1 MKKSILISA
10 IALAALATLA
20 SCQKEQTSTVQFTAT
35 IENAEKTY
43 FNISDRTGNPGL
55 ITWKERDQVWIND
68 NTFTAT
74 PDVDNAQM
82 ATLDGVAVPT
92 APYYAFYPISLSP
105 TISTTTTPTTTTITL
120 PNGQTYYPNN
130 EVRAPMMA
138 KSGNTNLQFKN
149 LCGML
154 VLTLQAEGRK
164 IRSIDVEASD
174 YLCGTFT
181 AEYNNGEP
189 TLTYL
194 EDGFKIVSLDCGEGV
209 DISTA
214 TNFYIYLPPNNYSTL
229 RFSFYDNYGTLCTK
243 TFTPTTAHPTFDV
256 VRNTYNP
263 LTFTLDFPTPLGA
276 IKGRFTVNAAGKQVW
291 FSKGNLQYIGSASPT
306 YWKFADNQWDCL
318 GTTTGQ
324 NSSNQNVDRDLFGW
338 GTSGWDNNNQYYR
351 PFDCEYVKNQGTKGY
366 GYGPTNKKHS
376 SYKYP
381 LTDDYAD
388 ADWAWHNPIRN
399 GGNANHQWRTLTNAE
414 WRYLFNRRTT
424 SGILYAKA
432 NVNDVNGVILL
443 PDDWSTDYYTL
454 NSTNDPTANYST
466 NTITAGDWLFFLEAN
481 GAVFLPAT
489 GVRFVTEVSNVGNFG
504 YYWSTT
510 NYNTAGAYYL
520 GFSSDKLDPQYTTNR
535 FRGLSVRPVLDYNT
549 AD

>member
-105 TISTTTTPTTTTITL
+105 TISTTTTPTTTTISL

-138 KSGNTNLQFKN
+138 QSGNTNLQFKN

-194 EDGFKIVSLDCGEGV
+194 GDGFKIVSLDCGEGV

-291 FSKGNLQYIGSASPT
+291 FSKGNLQYIGSASPA

-338 GTSGWDNNNQYYR
+338 GTSGYNHGATVYQPWATSR
-351 PFDCEYVKNQGTKGY
+351 
-366 GYGPTNKKHS
+366 TNK
-376 SYKYP
+376 YY
-381 LTDDYAD
+381 YAYGNSGYNLYERTGQ
-388 ADWAWHNPIRN
+388 ADWGYNAIVN
-399 GGNANHQWRTLTNAE
+399 GGNTENMGWRTLTNDE
-414 WRYLFNRRTT
+414 WVYLFNTRRTT

-432 NVNDVNGVILL
+432 KVNGVNGVILL

-454 NSTNDPTANYST
+454 NSTNSPTADFST
-466 NTITAGDWLFFLEAN
+466 NTITDGDWLFFLEAA
-481 GAVFLPAT
+481 GAVFLPAA
-489 GVRFVTEVSNVGNFG
+489 G
-504 YYWSTT
+504 YRYQNNTTVYVNDVNTRCSYWSSTHCDD
-510 NYNTAGAYYL
+510 NNNLAYYL
-520 GFSSDKLDPQYTTNR
+520 WVVNDNLNPQTEHYR
-535 FRGLSVRPVLDYNT
+535 ARGHSVRPVLDYNT